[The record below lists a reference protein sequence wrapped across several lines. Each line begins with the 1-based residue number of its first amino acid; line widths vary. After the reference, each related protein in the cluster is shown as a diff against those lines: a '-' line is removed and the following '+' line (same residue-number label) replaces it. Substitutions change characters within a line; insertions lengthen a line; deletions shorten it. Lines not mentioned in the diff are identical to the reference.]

1 VTDAPTPQASRDL
14 RPQPRPPNLPDPAT
28 PKKPLAE
35 TGPSEPADPTTPK
48 TSPSESADPATPKN
62 PPPETGQPAG
72 PATAKT
78 NPKPWNWAGQSD
90 EEAGYLASDLSEFV
104 AFYNTRYA
112 WHKEHTIPPCW
123 AEHGA
128 VIEEIT
134 SLMWSRWAAF
144 EGRQA
149 SPEAAQMWHSYHLPL
164 FIKRVNTWIGA
175 EAAADCRSGHHQ
187 PSRLAAAEPPDGR
200 PATPQRR
207 DRRGPEQ

>member
-1 VTDAPTPQASRDL
+1 VTDARSPQASRDL
-14 RPQPRPPNLPDPAT
+14 RPNPRPPKLWDPAT
-28 PKKPLAE
+28 PKKAPPE
-35 TGPSEPADPTTPK
+35 TGPSEPTDPTTPKTGPSEPADP
-48 TSPSESADPATPKN
+48 AT
-62 PPPETGQPAG
+62 
-72 PATAKT
+72 
-78 NPKPWNWAGQSD
+78 PKPWNWAGQTD
-90 EEAGYLASDLSEFV
+90 EEAGYLEAALGEFV

-134 SLMWSRWAAF
+134 TLMWSRWAAF

-187 PSRLAAAEPPDGR
+187 PSRLAAAEPPDGW
-200 PATPQRR
+200 PATPPRR
-207 DRRGPEQ
+207 DRKGPEQ